1 MQSQDTKVD
10 QNNDELEK
18 QLELSEAW
26 RQLLGME
33 TDAINRVPTTPAS
46 AQEDADAINRVPT
59 LSGDPWSSLVHASG
73 IQVVDLQQVH
83 IHTAQPPMNERDV
96 EHALDI
102 IQEER

>member
-1 MQSQDTKVD
+1 MQSQDTKAD

-18 QLELSEAW
+18 KLELSEAW
-26 RQLLGME
+26 RLLLGME
-33 TDAINRVPTTPAS
+33 AGIFPPPVTSDPTNTAVS
-46 AQEDADAINRVPT
+46 AQEDTPLLT
-59 LSGDPWSSLVHASG
+59 GDPWSSLIHASG